1 MIARVLVTGALLVC
15 GLAAAAAA
23 QTPTPPEPAVPET
36 TPAVA
41 AVEADP
47 RLPGRFLIGANVTH
61 VFTPDGDIGEAIKA
75 GGFFSFRPKAGW
87 GPAFGLSWFRSGI
100 RVPVNG
106 SSQNIGTL
114 RVRPIMAGIG
124 YTWVRGHTS
133 VRLKAVGGY
142 AFTSA
147 RLDEVVPG
155 LDLTLKVDEAW
166 VAQPSLDVMFGV
178 ARRLALVGSLKYTV
192 ARPVLRLTASDGD
205 DEATAS
211 RRLRGDYLGL
221 SVGVAVSIF

>member
-1 MIARVLVTGALLVC
+1 MFTRNLVTTVLLVW
-15 GLAAAAAA
+15 GLAAGTAA
-23 QTPTPPEPAVPET
+23 QTPAPARPAVPEPV
-36 TPAVA
+36 PATA
-41 AVEADP
+41 AEVDA
-47 RLPGRFLIGANVTH
+47 RLPGRFLIGANVTN
-61 VFTPDGDIGEAIKA
+61 VFTPNGDVGDVLKF

-100 RVPVNG
+100 RVPVDG
-106 SSQNIGTL
+106 FSQTIGTL

-147 RLDEVVPG
+147 KLDEVVPG
-155 LDLTLKVDEAW
+155 VDLKLEVDQAW

-192 ARPVLRLTASDGD
+192 ARPMLRLAASDGVS
-205 DEATAS
+205 ETSAS

-221 SVGVAVSIF
+221 SVGVAISVF

>member
-1 MIARVLVTGALLVC
+1 MIARALVTAALMVS
-15 GLAAAAAA
+15 
-23 QTPTPPEPAVPET
+23 V
-36 TPAVA
+36 PAVA
-41 AVEADP
+41 ASAQPAETPHPAVPAQEPMAVTAEVDT
-47 RLPGRFLIGANVTH
+47 RLPGRFLIGANITN
-61 VFTPDGDIGEAIKA
+61 VFTPDGDIGDGLKI

-106 SSQNIGTL
+106 SSQTIGTL
-114 RVRPIMAGIG
+114 RVRPVMAGIG

-155 LDLTLKVDEAW
+155 LDVRLEVDEAW

-192 ARPVLRLTASDGD
+192 ARPMLRVTASDD
-205 DEATAS
+205 VTEASAS
-211 RRLRGDYLGL
+211 RRLRGDYLSL
-221 SVGVAVSIF
+221 SVGAAISIF